1 MMKTRTFIILAL
13 AVLVLAPTD
22 VLAGPKKKK
31 KRHRRRAVRTEAVE
45 KQRKSYDDGAELDTD
60 ADKVIAEARRYLGT
74 PYRYGGRTTK
84 GFDCSGF
91 TKYVYSKFGF
101 TLSPSAP
108 GQYYHGTG
116 VDRYN
121 LKKGDLVFFGGRRN
135 SRSIGHVGIV
145 TDADNPTGKFYFIHS
160 SRSGVR
166 VSSSDE
172 QYYVHRYI
180 GARRILGVM
189 KGDAG
194 GVTLM
199 AEGKNSNKTSSDS
212 AYENYQLSLK
222 IHRPGKEYLSDDEFY
237 GNDTIDIYV
246 NDIVSAT
253 DTVDFEEYY
262 DDDDDM
268 FDNPDA
274 VMPLEPAEP
283 LAHHKANDENYDRP
297 DAVDEYVPEEIL
309 DEAPDPVS
317 TPIDSK
323 EPNYPEPKAAREDT
337 HAPQS
342 QQRPP
347 GEENRR

>member
-1 MMKTRTFIILAL
+1 MRIRTFIILFL
-13 AVLVLAPTD
+13 IVLV
-22 VLAGPKKKK
+22 VLPAEVMGGPRK
-31 KRHRRRAVRTEAVE
+31 KRKKHRRRAVRTEIVD
-45 KQRKSYDDGAELDTD
+45 KHQSGYDDGAEPDTD
-60 ADKVIAEARRYLGT
+60 ADKVIHEARKYLGT

-91 TKYVYSKFGF
+91 TKYVYAKFGF
-101 TLSPSAP
+101 NLSPSAP
-108 GQYYHGTG
+108 GQYRHGTG
-116 VDRYN
+116 VDRYS

-172 QYYVHRYI
+172 QYYINRYV
-180 GARRILGVM
+180 GARRILGIM
-189 KGDAG
+189 KTGENAATQ
-194 GVTLM
+194 V
-199 AEGKNSNKTSSDS
+199 AENKSTEKTAANS

-246 NDIVSAT
+246 NDIVSAI
-253 DTVDFEEYY
+253 DTADFEENY

-268 FDNPDA
+268 FDTPDA

-283 LAHHKANDENYDRP
+283 LRHHQTDDSNYDRP
-297 DAVDEYVPEEIL
+297 NAVDEYVPEEIL
-309 DEAPDPVS
+309 DETPDPNS
-317 TPIDSK
+317 SDTEERDYSS
-323 EPNYPEPKAAREDT
+323 PESEREKD
-337 HAPQS
+337 AGIRN
-342 QQRPP
+342 QQTNAT
-347 GEENRR
+347 GNN